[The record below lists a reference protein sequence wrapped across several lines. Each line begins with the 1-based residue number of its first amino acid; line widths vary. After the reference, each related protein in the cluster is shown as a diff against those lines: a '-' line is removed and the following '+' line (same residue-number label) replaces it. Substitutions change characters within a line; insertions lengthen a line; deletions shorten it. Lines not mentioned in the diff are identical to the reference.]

1 MELELNLLNSILLA
15 IAGMVAGF
23 INTLAGG
30 GAMITVPL
38 MILMGIPA
46 DIANGSNRL
55 AVLTQSLSAV
65 SRFNKHDVFKGIDI
79 VAILV
84 PTVLGTLL
92 GALLISYVPE
102 NLVKMVLLS
111 TMIFISIIIMFFP
124 ESIFAKEG
132 EQALQMSER
141 PSGIFW
147 MFLAGFYGGAIQVG
161 VGFVLIAILGA
172 ILRYDLVRG
181 NALKMVCTTLFG
193 GLSFLVFYFRGQ
205 VWWQPAIILAM
216 SSMVGVMISVNFAI
230 KVEQKTLKRIL
241 LSMVVLACLSAMFS

>member
-1 MELELNLLNSILLA
+1 MEFELNLLSSVLLA
-15 IAGMVAGF
+15 IAGIAAGF

-55 AVLTQSLSAV
+55 AVLTQSLTAV
-65 SRFNKHDVFKGIDI
+65 SRFNKHHVFKGIDI

-92 GALLISYVPE
+92 GALLISYVPVQF
-102 NLVKMVLLS
+102 VKFVLLS
-111 TMIFISIIIMFFP
+111 TMIFISLAIMFFP
-124 ESIFAKEG
+124 ESIFAKEN
-132 EQALQMSER
+132 EQALLMREK
-141 PSGIFW
+141 PSAIFW
-147 MFLAGFYGGAIQVG
+147 MFLAGFYGGAIQAG

-172 ILRYDLVRG
+172 VLRYDLLRG

-205 VWWQPAIILAM
+205 VWWQPAIILAL
-216 SSMVGVMISVNFAI
+216 SSMVGVVLSVNFAI

-241 LSMVVLACLSAMFS
+241 LAMVVVACVAAMVS